1 MKIKVVMLTGD
12 SEVVARAISRELGLD
27 EYRANLQPAGKT
39 EAIKELEQ
47 TYENV
52 AMVGDGINDA
62 PALAQAT
69 IGIAMGTAG
78 TDVAIETA
86 DVALMADDLTKV
98 PFAIRIGKR
107 SKKISRQN
115 IVFALIVLALLI
127 PSALIGIL
135 SVAWAVT
142 FHESSELLAVLNGLR
157 VAR

>member
-1 MKIKVVMLTGD
+1 MKFK
-12 SEVVARAISRELGLD
+12 
-27 EYRANLQPAGKT
+27 ANLQPAGKS
-39 EAIKELEQ
+39 EAVNELEER
-47 TYENV
+47 YGNV

-98 PFAIRIGKR
+98 PYAIRIGKR
-107 SKKISRQN
+107 SRKISRQN

-127 PSALIGIL
+127 PSALIGVL
-135 SVAWAVT
+135 SVAEAVI